1 MSTILA
7 IDTASAQIA
16 LALAVDGQIIESSVV
31 SGGHDHSRLLLPAIA
46 SVLGERRNSLSG
58 IAVVRGPGNY
68 AGLRVGIATAKGLA
82 IAHAVRIRG
91 ISTMEAVT
99 RALDHP
105 TATVAVTVIHPV
117 GRNEF
122 AVQEFRGV
130 DASGPIFALPA
141 DQLSGSSLVG
151 EGAEA
156 LGGTDVSPEQRVRAA
171 LRALIEAFGAPGE
184 TPPVDAIYL
193 REPNITVPR
202 RPLNARAV
210 EQTHQPEE
218 PALGTNPHS
227 CKA

>member
-1 MSTILA
+1 M
-7 IDTASAQIA
+7 
-16 LALAVDGQIIESSVV
+16 V

-46 SVLGERRNSLSG
+46 SLLGERRESLTG

-82 IAHAVRIRG
+82 IAHAVPIRG
-91 ISTMEAVT
+91 ISTMEAVA

-105 TATVAVTVIHPV
+105 TITVTVIHPA

-130 DASGPIFALPA
+130 DASGPLSALPA
-141 DQLSGSSLVG
+141 DQLSGSSLAG
-151 EGAEA
+151 QGAEA

-171 LRALIEAFGAPGE
+171 LRALIEAFGSSGE
-184 TPPVDAIYL
+184 ADPVDAIYL

-202 RPLNARAV
+202 RPLNVRAG

-218 PALGTNPHS
+218 PTLGTNPHP